1 MALTSSKTTWCCLLS
16 SSLWIFAASRM
27 TPFSFTLEVRT
38 ERKRCPPFLAF
49 LDGLKLIA
57 SLDHSVGHRRAA
69 GIKQGVSM
77 NPAGTEMAGEKV
89 TVYLERFD
97 WFLTGQTPR
106 WPPGWTLT
114 AQPTSSFASLRA
126 LALLFN
132 WVARHPLV
140 KPSIMIGHK
149 KFQRGVTRPCET
161 VHSDWSKRK
170 DKVQRGI
177 TPFSIHSDW
186 SCVHAPG

>member
-1 MALTSSKTTWCCLLS
+1 
-16 SSLWIFAASRM
+16 M

-57 SLDHSVGHRRAA
+57 SRDHSVGHRRAA

-97 WFLTGQTPR
+97 WFLTGQTTGD
-106 WPPGWTLT
+106 PPGEHSLLN
-114 AQPTSSFASLRA
+114 QPVASPPCGHWRYFL
-126 LALLFN
+126 
-132 WVARHPLV
+132 
-140 KPSIMIGHK
+140 IG
-149 KFQRGVTRPCET
+149 
-161 VHSDWSKRK
+161 
-170 DKVQRGI
+170 
-177 TPFSIHSDW
+177 
-186 SCVHAPG
+186 